1 MGIQIGNLEETIL
14 LLVLIMGEQEVY
26 GVSVAEGYKKQLN
39 KSISIPAVHTVLKRL
54 EEKGLVKS
62 EFGEVSP
69 LRGGKRKRIYSI
81 SKLGQRTLTEIKR
94 GREELWKL
102 VPSINISK

>member
-1 MGIQIGNLEETIL
+1 MNIQLGNLEETIL
-14 LLVLIMGEQEVY
+14 LLILIMGTQEVY
-26 GVSVAEGYKKQLN
+26 GVSVAEAYKKQLN

-69 LRGGKRKRIYSI
+69 LRGGKRKRIYAI
-81 SKLGQRTLTEIKR
+81 SKLGQRALAEMKKN
-94 GREELWKL
+94 REELWNL
-102 VPSINISK
+102 VPSLNISK

>member
-1 MGIQIGNLEETIL
+1 MNIQIGNLEETIL

-26 GVSVAEGYKKQLN
+26 GVSVAEAYRKQMN

-69 LRGGKRKRIYSI
+69 LRGGKRKRIYAI
-81 SKLGQRTLTEIKR
+81 SKLGHRTLTEIKNS
-94 GREELWKL
+94 REEMWRLIPTMSL
-102 VPSINISK
+102 SK